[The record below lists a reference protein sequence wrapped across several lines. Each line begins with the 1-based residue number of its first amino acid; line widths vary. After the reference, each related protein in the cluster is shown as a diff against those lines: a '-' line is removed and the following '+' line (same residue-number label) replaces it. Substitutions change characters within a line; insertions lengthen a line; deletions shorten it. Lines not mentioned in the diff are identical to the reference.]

1 MAACSFAMRII
12 WDFKMLTMRM
22 YLNGKDWMSQENGAI
37 LFVVIRW
44 SNTKNSAWEPGK
56 SDPAYPNY
64 VIKSDTNFFPI
75 NALRIHI
82 SQISV

>member
-1 MAACSFAMRII
+1 
-12 WDFKMLTMRM
+12 M

-44 SNTKNSAWEPGK
+44 SNTKNSPWEPGK

-64 VIKSDTNFFPI
+64 VINSDTNFFPI
-75 NALRIHI
+75 NALRMHI
-82 SQISV
+82 SQISEWWGDTARVTVVKWLLF